1 MKLYSLLKRM
11 RFREMTLNKN
21 NVSSAM
27 VCRLGTLCVLT
38 AMIFSACNGT
48 DPIKEKRN
56 SIAEALKR
64 EQEREQL
71 RISEHYDFKNW
82 SAPTAL
88 DTGKS
93 KPYVLPIAK
102 GDTTD
107 MELARFWKSASNLG
121 YTLVPGVKMEP
132 DNFPVYFAED
142 PTLKHKVLKLET
154 KKGFRVDFLN
164 MGSHVVPG
172 SIYNGKL
179 NPAMLFESSLEVTLF
194 GSDYALV
201 PFKLSASVK
210 YKAGAQMINGLNN
223 KKLDTKDKGSIV
235 AVFYEVDQ
243 TLIKGDDMS
252 TYLTGL
258 NLHNDP
264 RVIAKA
270 VCEIE
275 DTEGEDWVKVESS
288 FTVVNKEAWEAL
300 DFKTKKYRLAL
311 VLSSSYMGDKF
322 LGAIGSTLLVDKL
335 EMKGEPLS
343 K

>member
-1 MKLYSLLKRM
+1 MTIGSPLKILM
-11 RFREMTLNKN
+11 SCLF
-21 NVSSAM
+21 V
-27 VCRLGTLCVLT
+27 GLT
-38 AMIFSACNGT
+38 FSACNGV

-71 RISEHYDFKNW
+71 RVSEHYDFKNW
-82 SAPTAL
+82 SAPI
-88 DTGKS
+88 DPQTGKP
-93 KPYVLPIAK
+93 KPYVLPVAK

-121 YTLVPGVKMEP
+121 YVFLAGAGSAEVY
-132 DNFPVYFAED
+132 PVYFTED
-142 PTLKHKVLKLET
+142 SASGLKSLKLET
-154 KKGFRVDFLN
+154 KKGQRIFG

-172 SIYNGKL
+172 AIYNGKL
-179 NPAMLFESSLEVTLF
+179 DTRKLISAPLKATLF
-194 GSDYALV
+194 GSDYDLV
-201 PFKLSASVK
+201 PFKIFASVK
-210 YKAGAQMINGLNN
+210 YKAGAQVINGISRE
-223 KKLDTKDKGSIV
+223 KVDMKDKGSIV

-243 TLIKGDDMS
+243 TLIKDDDDKD

-258 NLHNDP
+258 NLHSDP

-275 DTEGEDWVKVESS
+275 DTEGEDWVKIDSP